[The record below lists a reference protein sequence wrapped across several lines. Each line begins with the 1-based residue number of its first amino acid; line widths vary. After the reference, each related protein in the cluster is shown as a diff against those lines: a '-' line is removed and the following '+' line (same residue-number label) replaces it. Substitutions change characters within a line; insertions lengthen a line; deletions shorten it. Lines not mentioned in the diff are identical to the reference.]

1 MKSNLEGCVRMCE
14 TCPKRALEAMYMD
27 PEIISQIWKD
37 ITEGRDHQ
45 GQHFPE
51 IDPLDL
57 DKVTTNHIGELADY
71 GKKDI
76 DTVDF
81 LTFSRQRSTGS
92 TLPFP
97 LGTTLEMIG
106 ACTGPEKIKRGLF
119 RSSMR
124 CGAYQQAMQAVADTL
139 ADYPDSLAAYTEFLE
154 NQDAKE
160 RRFRAR

>member
-1 MKSNLEGCVRMCE
+1 MCD
-14 TCPKRALEAMYMD
+14 TCPKRALRATYMD
-27 PEIISQIWKD
+27 PEIVAQIWKD
-37 ITEGRDHQ
+37 TTDGLDYQ
-45 GQHFPE
+45 GQHFPI

-57 DKVTTNHIGELADY
+57 DKTTTTRIGDLADY
-71 GKKDI
+71 GKENI

-81 LTFSRQRSTGS
+81 LTFSRQHSTGS

-139 ADYPDSLAAYTEFLE
+139 AAYPDSLAAYTEFLE

-160 RRFRAR
+160 RRFRSR